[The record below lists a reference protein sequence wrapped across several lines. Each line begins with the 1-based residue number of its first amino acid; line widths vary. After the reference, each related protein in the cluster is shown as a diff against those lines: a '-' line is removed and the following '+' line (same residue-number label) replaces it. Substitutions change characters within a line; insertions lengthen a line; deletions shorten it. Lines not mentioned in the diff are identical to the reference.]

1 MQKNLTGH
9 TIYMRCTSRAA
20 EMQNRSPENGSPE
33 NGSPENGSQFQQPEK
48 CNAYIQKN
56 VTGVVDHTMF
66 FVAFFYCMY
75 FDAFSFG
82 DIKSLAYS

>member
-1 MQKNLTGH
+1 
-9 TIYMRCTSRAA
+9 MRCTSWAA
-20 EMQNRSPENGSPE
+20 DMQNSSLENGSPENGSPE